1 MGKILVDLIFFTW
14 QLSQED
20 SDVIL
25 TKIRMMILYEL
36 SFIKIKFDS
45 FVRNLILYIEFYLAF
60 HHRSKR
66 HSSKTM
72 PIMIHNG
79 LKRKSFPLISSSTD
93 WKSVSFHS
101 KFKQKKFSN
110 HFTYAFLNF
119 PFYLHWIGRN
129 EVDIMRETSIVVF
142 EILEKAWAYRNC
154 ALIDMKIEFG
164 VDEQGQIVLADVIDS
179 DSWRL
184 WPSGDKR
191 LMVDKQVYRN
201 LTTVTQDDL
210 ETVKRNFEWIS
221 EQMDHIIPKN
231 DNLVVILMGSPTDA
245 EHCEKIARHCKDL
258 GLNAELRVT
267 SAHKS
272 THDTIQIVREYESL
286 FNNLVFIAVAGRSNG
301 LGPVLSGNTTYPVIN
316 CPPVKI
322 ESMNIDVWS
331 SLNVPSGL
339 GCGTVI
345 YPESAALNA
354 AQILGIGNY
363 IVWSKLRVKQLMNII
378 NLKQSDELIRGLR
391 TVSVHK

>member
-1 MGKILVDLIFFTW
+1 
-14 QLSQED
+14 
-20 SDVIL
+20 
-25 TKIRMMILYEL
+25 
-36 SFIKIKFDS
+36 
-45 FVRNLILYIEFYLAF
+45 
-60 HHRSKR
+60 
-66 HSSKTM
+66 
-72 PIMIHNG
+72 
-79 LKRKSFPLISSSTD
+79 
-93 WKSVSFHS
+93 
-101 KFKQKKFSN
+101 
-110 HFTYAFLNF
+110 
-119 PFYLHWIGRN
+119 
-129 EVDIMRETSIVVF
+129 MRETSIVVF

-164 VDEQGQIVLADVIDS
+164 VDEQGQILLADVIDS

-210 ETVKRNFEWIS
+210 DTVKRNFEWIS
-221 EQMDHIIPKN
+221 EQLDHIIPKN

-258 GLNAELRVT
+258 GLNVELRVT

-316 CPPVKI
+316 CPPVKV
-322 ESMNIDVWS
+322 ESMNIDIWS

-339 GCGTVI
+339 GCGTVV

-354 AQILGIGNY
+354 ATILGIGNY
-363 IVWSKLRVKQLMNII
+363 IIWSKLRVKQLMNMI
-378 NLKQSDELIRGLR
+378 NLKQSDDLIRGLR
-391 TVSVHK
+391 TVTVHN